1 MVASITSHAVV
12 IADAASIGC
21 IWMRVRKVAP
31 GARGGSGWKNCRT
44 ADTTTR
50 RRTGLKYRLDAFV
63 AIGSCGLERIVDR
76 GPAGEP
82 AQDGSERRVGSA
94 GAAFAGDRD
103 H

>member
-12 IADAASIGC
+12 IADAASIGS
-21 IWMRVRKVAP
+21 ISTRLRKVAP
-31 GARGGSGWKNCRT
+31 GARDGSGWKNCT
-44 ADTTTR
+44 ITYTTKR

-63 AIGSCGLERIVDR
+63 AISACGLERIVDR

-82 AQDGSERRVGSA
+82 AQDGSERRVGST
-94 GAAFAGDRD
+94 GAALAEDRD